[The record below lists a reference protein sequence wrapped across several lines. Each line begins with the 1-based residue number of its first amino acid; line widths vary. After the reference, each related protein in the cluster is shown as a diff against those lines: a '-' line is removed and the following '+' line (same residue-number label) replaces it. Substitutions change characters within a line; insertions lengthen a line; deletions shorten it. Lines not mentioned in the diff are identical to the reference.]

1 MLITSYGEPDI
12 VQPARTDMAAAAEYG
27 CDFAHINQLVGAEAY
42 FEDLRLQLIQED
54 RYVNAFCI
62 F

>member
-1 MLITSYGEPDI
+1 
-12 VQPARTDMAAAAEYG
+12 MAAAAEYG

-62 F
+62 FFNWLTMPSISPDVRP

>member
-1 MLITSYGEPDI
+1 MKI
-12 VQPARTDMAAAAEYG
+12 VYNDGLKIIADDNGKTAEYG

>member
-1 MLITSYGEPDI
+1 
-12 VQPARTDMAAAAEYG
+12 MAAAAEYG

-62 F
+62 FNWLTIPSISPVVRP